1 MIKFDCGRAPG
12 LEKRVKREP
21 DEADRTE
28 AKVEGSGG
36 RWGWSSAH
44 IGMPLPTEVRE
55 GGRASLPS
63 QAATWEGWRVGT
75 LPSSLLSLCRS
86 LAALGRDPATVPLLS
101 SR

>member
-44 IGMPLPTEVRE
+44 IGMPLPVEVGE
-55 GGRASLPS
+55 GEGLP
-63 QAATWEGWRVGT
+63 R
-75 LPSSLLSLCRS
+75 
-86 LAALGRDPATVPLLS
+86 
-101 SR
+101 